1 MELLAEIFK
10 GKLEKRKRNR
20 VYVGVKSTSLRTAE
34 QRSSNIGI
42 GHHWCTYYF
51 FAVPSFE
58 LANPEPRTIRR
69 YGGSTSTENPWPEDE
84 FADKGSLEAR

>member
-1 MELLAEIFK
+1 MLSQHLCEQQNRGQAI
-10 GKLEKRKRNR
+10 LESDII
-20 VYVGVKSTSLRTAE
+20 GVHT
-34 QRSSNIGI
+34 
-42 GHHWCTYYF
+42 F
-51 FAVPSFE
+51 FCVPSFE